1 MSLLERGALNIDSKP
16 GFARSIQGQLLR
28 QTERREVAIFL
39 HDGVL
44 WVADFIDGEGK
55 LIDATTWLRF
65 NCGSLS
71 SPQARRRMVF
81 ESATPLSEELIARIG
96 RLHFPATKRERG
108 PVVRLIEAIK
118 ARRVRIRL
126 AGVVARV
133 LSRRRRTKAI
143 TRTKHRGS
151 TTQHREDQEHGN

>member
-1 MSLLERGALNIDSKP
+1 MNIDSKS

-28 QTERREVAIFL
+28 RTERREVAIFL
-39 HDGVL
+39 RDGAL

-108 PVVRLIEAIK
+108 PVVWLIEAITTPR
-118 ARRVRIRL
+118 ARIRF
-126 AGVVARV
+126 AGLVARV
-133 LSRRRRTKAI
+133 LSRLRRIEAI

>member
-1 MSLLERGALNIDSKP
+1 MNIDSKP

-28 QTERREVAIFL
+28 RTERREVAIFL
-39 HDGVL
+39 QDGAL

-71 SPQARRRMVF
+71 SPQARRRMVV

-96 RLHFPATKRERG
+96 RLHLPATKRERG
-108 PVVRLIEAIK
+108 LVVRLIE
-118 ARRVRIRL
+118 
-126 AGVVARV
+126 
-133 LSRRRRTKAI
+133 AI